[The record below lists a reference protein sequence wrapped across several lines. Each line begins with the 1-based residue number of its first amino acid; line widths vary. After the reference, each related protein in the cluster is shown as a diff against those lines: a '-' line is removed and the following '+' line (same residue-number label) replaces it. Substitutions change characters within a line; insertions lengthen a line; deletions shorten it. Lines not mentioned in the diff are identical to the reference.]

1 MFESIFSDGTVT
13 TVSFFIVLGVALVA
27 GLIYAFLTSYKSK
40 SSKSFFIC
48 TTLLPMAVAAVI
60 AIVNG
65 NLGIGVAIAGAFGL
79 VRFRSAPGTA
89 KEIAIIFI
97 AMAAGLAFGT
107 GYLAYGAIF
116 LLGSGIILFIFNRV
130 MLKTKSSKSK
140 EKIINVT
147 IPESL
152 DYTTVFDDIF
162 TEYTTSN
169 ELEKVKSV
177 NMGSMFKLTYHVTL
191 KNLENEK
198 AMIDAIRTRN
208 GNLEI
213 QCSRADL
220 DQAEL

>member
-191 KNLENEK
+191 KTLENEK

>member
-13 TVSFFIVLGVALVA
+13 TVSFFIALGVALVA

-107 GYLAYGAIF
+107 GYLAYGTIF

-191 KNLENEK
+191 KTLENEK

>member
-107 GYLAYGAIF
+107 GYLAYGTIF

-191 KNLENEK
+191 KTLENEK

>member
-1 MFESIFSDGTVT
+1 MFESIFSDGAVT

-191 KNLENEK
+191 KTLENEK

>member
-13 TVSFFIVLGVALVA
+13 TVSFFIVLGVAFVA

-191 KNLENEK
+191 KTLENEK

>member
-13 TVSFFIVLGVALVA
+13 TVSFFIALGVALVA

-48 TTLLPMAVAAVI
+48 TALLPMAVAAVI

>member
-107 GYLAYGAIF
+107 GYLAYGTIF

-191 KNLENEK
+191 KTLENEK

-213 QCSRADL
+213 QYSRADL